1 MRKVLFPIG
10 DATETVDMLYPYL
23 RVQEDGFEPVVAA
36 PKKQKV
42 NMVLHEVKAGWS
54 NTREYEGY
62 TIDADITFDEIVA
75 NEYVGLMLA
84 GGRAPEYIRY
94 DKSVVKAVQHFFI
107 QNKPVGCVCH
117 GIELPAYAD
126 VLKGRRVTT
135 VPKCRFDVE
144 VCGGIYVDEP
154 CVVDGNLVS
163 WPTWNEYGHGMPH
176 FIELLKQQSARK

>member
-1 MRKVLFPIG
+1 
-10 DATETVDMLYPYL
+10 
-23 RVQEDGFEPVVAA
+23 
-36 PKKQKV
+36 
-42 NMVLHEVKAGWS
+42 
-54 NTREYEGY
+54 
-62 TIDADITFDEIVA
+62 
-75 NEYVGLMLA
+75 MLA